1 MEILNGSKRDIAFKL
16 WTEQIEK
23 YVKKIDN
30 DEACLRRFN
39 DEYCID
45 WMIEDCESL
54 LKTLKNTKDMLK
66 FAEENNIEQT
76 LYTHYMI

>member
-1 MEILNGSKRDIAFKL
+1 MEILSGSKRDIAFKL
-16 WTEQIEK
+16 CIEQIDK

-30 DEACLRRFN
+30 DGVCLRRFN

-54 LKTLKNTKDMLK
+54 LTTLKNTKDMLK
-66 FAEENNIEQT
+66 FAEENNIE
-76 LYTHYMI
+76 